1 MRVRSHTSVCAHVPA
16 HKLQSFDTPEGFE
29 QHRQWEKTLAA
40 GNWGMVT
47 WPKEFGGRA
56 CDLIEWLIF
65 EEEYNLILYEDTL
78 SVINYCIYYDLIK

>member
-1 MRVRSHTSVCAHVPA
+1 MDLLYTPSQNQFREEVRAWLGAHVPMQ
-16 HKLQSFDTPEGFE
+16 KLKSFDTHEGFE

-65 EEEYNLILYEDTL
+65 EEEYYRAGAP
-78 SVINYCIYYDLIK
+78 